1 MINFDDI
8 PLIETKYNFFKNT
21 FFPSAIIEWNKLHP
35 TILITECFFILKSNN
50 LKFIT
55 LTTKFLNRYKHR
67 EIRQMTRLCL
77 GQRRLREQKF
87 SQNFQIYVN
96 SPCN

>member
-35 TILITECFFILKSNN
+35 TIF
-50 LKFIT
+50 
-55 LTTKFLNRYKHR
+55 
-67 EIRQMTRLCL
+67 
-77 GQRRLREQKF
+77 
-87 SQNFQIYVN
+87 
-96 SPCN
+96 